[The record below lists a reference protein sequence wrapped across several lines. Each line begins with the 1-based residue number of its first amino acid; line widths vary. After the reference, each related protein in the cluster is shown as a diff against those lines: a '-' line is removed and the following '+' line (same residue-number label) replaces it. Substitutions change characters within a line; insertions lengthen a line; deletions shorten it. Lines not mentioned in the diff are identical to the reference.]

1 MRGHALAQ
9 KFSDRLFDLFGDASV
24 SWDAARAI
32 GEIARQDKILT
43 KKNHAVIKVR
53 WKSKGLDILCLSF
66 DASSSSLRNAL
77 RITCCRK

>member
-9 KFSDRLFDLFGDASV
+9 KFADRLFDLFGDVSV

-53 WKSKGLDILCLSF
+53 QKSRGLDILVYRLTLLVPLCATL
-66 DASSSSLRNAL
+66 
-77 RITCCRK
+77 CE